1 MVEAYNFSTES
12 DILSPDQIDATRNV
26 SKLLS
31 DMDTLDGV
39 LHQQIGWR

>member
-12 DILSPDQIDATRNV
+12 HILSPDQIDATRNV